1 MTAFLGIF
9 AAVLLLIA
17 LVFGYIK
24 YLELKKIKDQFE
36 KLFLEWQDFGTK
48 ADSEIKRLSKY
59 EGIANIDDQ
68 IEALKTLSR
77 SIDEENKKKTA
88 NIDAFITEKEDYA
101 FALKRLIEGYSNEFI
116 IPEITILDELA
127 EDYGY
132 TEAAKSL
139 KEIKGDA
146 RKMIRTQTAAV
157 ATAPMTIQKESAQR
171 FILEAFNGK
180 VEEAIQDIKNENYGV
195 LSQQIK
201 DCFRAINEDGAVL
214 GVHISKEYLDNRL
227 AELKAG
233 MIVYQIRLKD
243 REEQQQLKEIEREEA
258 QARREEER
266 RRKEQEKK
274 ENELKELEIEKA
286 AAVER
291 AKREWEQANESDKEY
306 LRKKLERTQ
315 LELEVAHDKTA
326 ELQKEIEGQ
335 PTIAQLKSSGH
346 VYIITNYG
354 SFGEDVVKIGMTRR
368 QVEDRV
374 YELGD
379 ASVPFTFDIEGTLYH
394 HEDALELEA
403 QIHDMLIHKKLNR
416 LNPRKEFFK
425 ITISEL
431 KKICKENSLDV
442 KWTISSEA
450 KEWKEKKPKREWER
464 NKELLRQHEQ
474 DPKLYE
480 MWLEK
485 RRKR

>member
-1 MTAFLGIF
+1 MI
-9 AAVLLLIA
+9 
-17 LVFGYIK
+17 
-24 YLELKKIKDQFE
+24 
-36 KLFLEWQDFGTK
+36 LF
-48 ADSEIKRLSKY
+48 
-59 EGIANIDDQ
+59 
-68 IEALKTLSR
+68 
-77 SIDEENKKKTA
+77 
-88 NIDAFITEKEDYA
+88 
-101 FALKRLIEGYSNEFI
+101 
-116 IPEITILDELA
+116 
-127 EDYGY
+127 
-132 TEAAKSL
+132 
-139 KEIKGDA
+139 
-146 RKMIRTQTAAV
+146 
-157 ATAPMTIQKESAQR
+157 
-171 FILEAFNGK
+171 
-180 VEEAIQDIKNENYGV
+180 
-195 LSQQIK
+195 
-201 DCFRAINEDGAVL
+201 
-214 GVHISKEYLDNRL
+214 
-227 AELKAG
+227 
-233 MIVYQIRLKD
+233 QIRLKD
-243 REEQQQLKEIEREEA
+243 KEEQQRLKEIEREEA

-266 RRKEQEKK
+266 RRKEQERN
-274 ENELKELEIEKA
+274 EAELKQLEIEKA

-291 AKREWEQANESDKEY
+291 AKREWEQANEADKEH

-315 LELEVAHDKTA
+315 LELEVAQDKTA

-379 ASVPFTFDIEGTLYH
+379 ASVPFTFDIEGTVYH
-394 HEDALELEA
+394 NENALELEA
-403 QIHDMLIHKKLNR
+403 QIHDMLIHRKLNR

-425 ITISEL
+425 ITITEL
-431 KKICKENSLDV
+431 KQICKDSGLDV

-464 NKELLRQHEQ
+464 NQELIRQHEQ

>member
-1 MTAFLGIF
+1 MIAFIGIF
-9 AAVLLLIA
+9 TSVLLIIA
-17 LVFGYIK
+17 LVYGYLK

-36 KLFLEWQDFGTK
+36 KSSLEWQDFGTK
-48 ADSEIKRLSKY
+48 ADAEVKRLSKY

-68 IEALKTLSR
+68 ISILNTLSR
-77 SIDEENKKKTA
+77 TIDEENKKKTVSV
-88 NIDAFITEKEDYA
+88 DAVIAEKEEYA
-101 FALKRLIEGYSNEFI
+101 LALKRLIEGYSNEFI

-127 EDYGY
+127 DDYGY
-132 TEAAKSL
+132 TEAAKTL
-139 KEIKGDA
+139 KDIKGDA
-146 RKMIRTQTAAV
+146 RKMIRTQTAAI
-157 ATAPMTIQKESAQR
+157 ASAPVTDQKESAQR

-180 VEEAIQDIKNENYGV
+180 VEEIIQDIKNENYGV

-201 DCFRAINEDGAVL
+201 DCFKVINEDGAIL
-214 GVHISKEYLDNRL
+214 GVRISKEYLENRL

-233 MIVYQIRLKD
+233 MILFQIRLKD
-243 REEQQQLKEIEREEA
+243 REEQQRLKEIEREEA

-266 RRKEQEKK
+266 QRKEQERK
-274 ENELKELEIEKA
+274 EAELKQLEIEKA

-291 AKREWEQANESDKEY
+291 AKREWEQANEADKEH

-315 LELEVAHDKTA
+315 LELEVAQDKTA

-379 ASVPFTFDIEGTLYH
+379 ASVPFTFDIEGTVYH
-394 HEDALELEA
+394 HENALELEA
-403 QIHDMLIHKKLNR
+403 QIHDMLIHRKLNR

-425 ITISEL
+425 ITITEL
-431 KKICKENSLDV
+431 KQICKDSGLDV

-450 KEWKEKKPKREWER
+450 KEWKEKKPKREWEK
-464 NKELLRQHEQ
+464 NQELIRQHEQ

>member
-1 MTAFLGIF
+1 MIAFIGIF
-9 AAVLLLIA
+9 TSVLLIIA
-17 LVFGYIK
+17 LVYGYLK

-36 KLFLEWQDFGTK
+36 KSSLEWQDFGTK
-48 ADSEIKRLSKY
+48 ADAEVKRLSKY

-68 IEALKTLSR
+68 ISILNTLSR
-77 SIDEENKKKTA
+77 TIDEENKKKTVSV
-88 NIDAFITEKEDYA
+88 DAVIAEKEEYA
-101 FALKRLIEGYSNEFI
+101 LALKRLIEGYSNEFI

-127 EDYGY
+127 DDYGY
-132 TEAAKSL
+132 TEAAKTL
-139 KEIKGDA
+139 KDIKGDA
-146 RKMIRTQTAAV
+146 RKMIRTQTAAI
-157 ATAPMTIQKESAQR
+157 ASAPVTDQKESAQR

-180 VEEAIQDIKNENYGV
+180 VEEIIQDIKNENYGV

-201 DCFRAINEDGAVL
+201 DCFKVINEDGAIL
-214 GVHISKEYLDNRL
+214 GVRISKEYLENRL

-233 MIVYQIRLKD
+233 MILFQIRLKD
-243 REEQQQLKEIEREEA
+243 REEQQRLKEIEREEA

-266 RRKEQEKK
+266 QRKEQERK
-274 ENELKELEIEKA
+274 EAELKQLEIEKA

-291 AKREWEQANESDKEY
+291 AKREWEQANEADKEH

-315 LELEVAHDKTA
+315 LELEVAQDKTA

-379 ASVPFTFDIEGTLYH
+379 ASVPFTFDIEGTVYH
-394 HEDALELEA
+394 HENALELEA
-403 QIHDMLIHKKLNR
+403 QIHDMLIHRKLNR

-425 ITISEL
+425 ITITEL
-431 KKICKENSLDV
+431 KQICKDNGLDV

-464 NKELLRQHEQ
+464 NQELIRQHEQ

>member
-1 MTAFLGIF
+1 MIAFFGIF
-9 AAVLLLIA
+9 SSVLLIIA
-17 LVFGYIK
+17 LVFGYLK
-24 YLELKKIKDQFE
+24 YLELKKAKEQFE
-36 KLFLEWQDFGTK
+36 KSSLEWQDFGTK
-48 ADSEIKRLSKY
+48 ADAEVKRLSKY

-68 IEALKTLSR
+68 IVALNALSKT
-77 SIDEENKKKTA
+77 IDEENKKKAA
-88 NIDAFITEKEDYA
+88 NVDAVINEKEEYA
-101 FALKRLIEGYSNEFI
+101 LALRRLIEGYSNEFI
-116 IPEITILDELA
+116 IPEITVLDELA
-127 EDYGY
+127 DDYGY
-132 TEAAKSL
+132 AEAAKKF

-146 RKMIRTQTAAV
+146 RKMIRTQTAAI
-157 ATAPMTIQKESAQR
+157 ASAPITEQKESAQR

-180 VEEAIQDIKNENYGV
+180 VEEIIQDIKSENYGV

-201 DCFRAINEDGAVL
+201 DCFKVINEDGAIL
-214 GVHISKEYLDNRL
+214 GVRISKEYLENRL
-227 AELKAG
+227 SELKEG
-233 MIVYQIRLKD
+233 MILHQIKLKD
-243 REEQQQLKEIEREEA
+243 KEEQQRLKEIEREEA

-266 RRKEQEKK
+266 RRKEQERK
-274 ENELKELEIEKA
+274 EAELKQLEIEKA

-291 AKREWEQANESDKEY
+291 AKREWEQANEADKEH
-306 LRKKLERTQ
+306 LRKKLEKTQ
-315 LELEVAHDKTA
+315 IELEVAQDKTA

-346 VYIITNYG
+346 VYIITNFG

-379 ASVPFTFDIEGTLYH
+379 ASVPFTFDIEGTIYH

-403 QIHDMLIHKKLNR
+403 QMHDMLIHRKLNR

-425 ITISEL
+425 VTISEL
-431 KKICKENSLDV
+431 KQICKDNGLDV

-450 KEWKEKKPKREWER
+450 KEWRERKPKREWER
-464 NKELLRQHEQ
+464 NQELIKQHEQ

>member
-1 MTAFLGIF
+1 MIAFIGIF
-9 AAVLLLIA
+9 TAVLLLIA

-36 KLFLEWQDFGTK
+36 KSFLEWQDFGTK
-48 ADSEIKRLSKY
+48 ADAQIKRLSKY

-68 IEALKTLSR
+68 IAALNTISK

-88 NIDAFITEKEDYA
+88 NIDAFIAEKEDYA

-139 KEIKGDA
+139 KDIKGEA
-146 RKMIRTQTAAV
+146 RKMIRTQTAAI
-157 ATAPMTIQKESAQR
+157 ATAPMTVQKESAQR

-201 DCFRAINEDGAVL
+201 DCFKAINEDGAVF

-266 RRKEQEKK
+266 RRKEQERK

-291 AKREWEQANESDKEY
+291 AKREWEQANDADKEH

-431 KKICKENSLDV
+431 KQICKENSLDV

-464 NKELLRQHEQ
+464 NQELVRQHEQ

>member
-1 MTAFLGIF
+1 MIAFIGIF
-9 AAVLLLIA
+9 TSVLLIIA
-17 LVFGYIK
+17 LVYGYLK

-36 KLFLEWQDFGTK
+36 KSSLEWQDFGTK
-48 ADSEIKRLSKY
+48 ADAEVKRLSKY

-68 IEALKTLSR
+68 IAILNTLSR
-77 SIDEENKKKTA
+77 TIDEENKKKTVSV
-88 NIDAFITEKEDYA
+88 DAVIAEKEEYA
-101 FALKRLIEGYSNEFI
+101 LALKRLIEGYSNEFI

-127 EDYGY
+127 DDYGY
-132 TEAAKSL
+132 TEAAKTL
-139 KEIKGDA
+139 KDIKGDA
-146 RKMIRTQTAAV
+146 RKMIRTQTAAI
-157 ATAPMTIQKESAQR
+157 ASAPVTDQKESAQR

-180 VEEAIQDIKNENYGV
+180 VEEIIQDIKNENYGV

-201 DCFRAINEDGAVL
+201 DCFKVINEDGAIL
-214 GVHISKEYLDNRL
+214 GVRISKEYLENRL

-233 MIVYQIRLKD
+233 MILFQIRLKD
-243 REEQQQLKEIEREEA
+243 REEQQRLKEIEREEA

-266 RRKEQEKK
+266 QRKEQERK
-274 ENELKELEIEKA
+274 EAELKQLEIEKA

-291 AKREWEQANESDKEY
+291 AKREWEQANEADKEH

-315 LELEVAHDKTA
+315 LELEVAQDKTA

-379 ASVPFTFDIEGTLYH
+379 ASVPFTFDIEGTVYH
-394 HEDALELEA
+394 HENALELEA
-403 QIHDMLIHKKLNR
+403 QIHDMLIHRKLNR

-425 ITISEL
+425 ITITEL
-431 KKICKENSLDV
+431 KQICKDSGLDV

-450 KEWKEKKPKREWER
+450 KEWKEKKPKREWEK
-464 NKELLRQHEQ
+464 NQELIRQHEQ

>member
-1 MTAFLGIF
+1 MIAFIGIL
-9 AAVLLLIA
+9 AAVLLLMA
-17 LVFGYIK
+17 LVYSCMK

-36 KLFLEWQDFGTK
+36 KSFLEWQDYGTK
-48 ADSEIKRLSKY
+48 ADTEVKRLSKY

-68 IEALKTLSR
+68 IAILNTLSKT
-77 SIDEENKKKTA
+77 IDEENKKKTA
-88 NIDAFITEKEDYA
+88 NVDAVITEKEEYA
-101 FALKRLIEGYSNEFI
+101 LALKRLIEGYSNEFI

-139 KEIKGDA
+139 KDIKGDA

-157 ATAPMTIQKESAQR
+157 ATAPMTVQKESAQR

-180 VEEAIQDIKNENYGV
+180 VEEAIHNIKNENYGV

-214 GVHISKEYLDNRL
+214 GVRISKEYLDNRL
-227 AELKAG
+227 SELKAG

-243 REEQQQLKEIEREEA
+243 REEQQQLKETEREEA
-258 QARREEER
+258 QARRDEER
-266 RRKEQEKK
+266 HRKEQERK
-274 ENELKELEIEKA
+274 EIELKELEIEKA

-291 AKREWEQANESDKEY
+291 AKRDWEQANEADKEH

-326 ELQKEIEGQ
+326 ELQKEIDGQ

-416 LNPRKEFFK
+416 INPRKEFFK

-431 KKICKENSLDV
+431 KQICKENKLNV

-464 NKELLRQHEQ
+464 NQELIRQHEEN
-474 DPKLYE
+474 PGVYE
-480 MWLEK
+480 TWLQK

>member
-1 MTAFLGIF
+1 MIAFIGIF
-9 AAVLLLIA
+9 TSVLLIIA
-17 LVFGYIK
+17 LVYGYLK

-36 KLFLEWQDFGTK
+36 KSSLEWQEFGTK
-48 ADSEIKRLSKY
+48 ADAEVKRLSKY

-68 IEALKTLSR
+68 VALLNTLSR
-77 SIDEENKKKTA
+77 TIDEENKKKTA
-88 NIDAFITEKEDYA
+88 SVDAVIAEKEEYA
-101 FALKRLIEGYSNEFI
+101 LALKRLIEGYSNEFI

-127 EDYGY
+127 DDYGY
-132 TEAAKSL
+132 TEAAKTL

-146 RKMIRTQTAAV
+146 RKMIRTQTAAI
-157 ATAPMTIQKESAQR
+157 ASAPVTDQKESAQR

-180 VEEAIQDIKNENYGV
+180 VEEIIQDIKNENYGV

-201 DCFRAINEDGAVL
+201 DCFKVINEDGAIL
-214 GVHISKEYLDNRL
+214 GVRISKEYLENRL
-227 AELKAG
+227 SELKAG
-233 MIVYQIRLKD
+233 MILYQIRLKD
-243 REEQQQLKEIEREEA
+243 REEQQRLKEIEREEA
-258 QARREEER
+258 QARRDEER
-266 RRKEQEKK
+266 RRKEQERK
-274 ENELKELEIEKA
+274 EAELKQLEIEKA

-291 AKREWEQANESDKEY
+291 AKREWEQANEADKEH
-306 LRKKLERTQ
+306 LRKRLERTQ
-315 LELEVAHDKTA
+315 LELEVAQDKTA

-403 QIHDMLIHKKLNR
+403 QMHDMLIHRKLNR

-425 ITISEL
+425 ITITEL
-431 KKICKENSLDV
+431 KQICKDNGLDV

-464 NKELLRQHEQ
+464 NQELIRQHEQ